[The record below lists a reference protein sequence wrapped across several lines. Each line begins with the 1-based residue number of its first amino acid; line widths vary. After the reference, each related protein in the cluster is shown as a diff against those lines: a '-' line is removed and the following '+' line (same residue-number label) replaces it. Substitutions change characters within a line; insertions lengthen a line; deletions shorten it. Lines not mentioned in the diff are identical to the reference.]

1 MTGAPRSPPEWDCE
15 LHFIEAVRLALS
27 QIRVQKL
34 KSFFTLL
41 GVVIGVMFLI
51 AVVSIV
57 EGMSRYVEEDFA
69 AKIIGKNTFSFRR
82 RPDVNVGNVSD
93 ETWREY
99 SRRPRVYERD
109 VAVARGALPPGTV
122 SAIEN
127 MTFAYANSQYGRP
140 RQVQVIAT
148 ETDYFRIKSY
158 NLTSGRLFSPQEAE
172 LGTPVVIIGTEIAT
186 HFFKGLDPIG
196 RELRIGGTPYNII
209 GLLEKQ
215 GNVFGFSLDRMVI
228 GPYKSPLSRVTNPRG
243 DIDALVVQAPSRELL
258 DDAMESVREVMRGF
272 RRLPPARPDNF
283 ALETSDAALS
293 FFDELKGKLIL
304 FGTALPAIGLV
315 VGAMVIMNI
324 MLVAVAERTREIGI
338 RKALGAKR
346 KDILSQFLVESATLS
361 VFGAAI
367 GIGLG
372 IALAKIVAAVS
383 PLPASVAPWSIAL
396 ALLVGAGVGIV
407 AGMYPASRAARLDP
421 ITALRQE

>member
-1 MTGAPRSPPEWDCE
+1 VQ
-15 LHFIEAVRLALS
+15 FFEAIRLALS

-82 RPDVNVGNVSD
+82 RPDLNVGNVSD

-99 SRRPRVYERD
+99 SRRPRIYDAD
-109 VAVARGALPPGTV
+109 VGIARAALPPGTV
-122 SAIEN
+122 SAVEN

-148 ETDYFRIKSY
+148 EPDYFRIKSY
-158 NLTSGRLFSPQEAE
+158 NLTNGRLFSPQEAQ
-172 LGTPVVIIGTEIAT
+172 LGTPVVIIGTEVAS
-186 HFFKGLDPIG
+186 HFFRGLDPLG
-196 RELRIGGTPYNII
+196 RELRIGGNTFTVI

-228 GPYKSPLSRVTNPRG
+228 GPYKSTLSRVTNPRG
-243 DIDALVVQAPSRELL
+243 DIDALVVQAPSREML
-258 DDAMESVREVMRGF
+258 DDAMESVREVMRGV
-272 RRLPPARPDNF
+272 RHLPPTRPDNF

-324 MLVAVAERTREIGI
+324 MLVAVSERTREIGI

-346 KDILSQFLVESATLS
+346 RDILSQFLVESATLS
-361 VFGAAI
+361 VCGAAI

-372 IALAKIVAAVS
+372 IALAKVVAAVS

>member
-1 MTGAPRSPPEWDCE
+1 MQF
-15 LHFIEAVRLALS
+15 LEAVRLALS

-57 EGMSRYVEEDFA
+57 EGMSQYVEEDFA

-99 SRRPRVYERD
+99 SRRPRVYEPD
-109 VAVARGALPPGTV
+109 VAVARSALPPGTV
-122 SAIEN
+122 SAVEN
-127 MTFAYANSQYGRP
+127 MTFAYANTQFARP

-148 ETDYFRIKSY
+148 ESDYFKIKSY
-158 NLTSGRLFSPQEAE
+158 NLTNGRLFSPQEAD
-172 LGTPVVIIGTEIAT
+172 LGTPVVIIGTEVAS
-186 HFFKGLDPIG
+186 HFFRGLDPIG
-196 RELRIGGTPYNII
+196 REIRVGGSPYTVI

-228 GPYKSPLSRVTNPRG
+228 GPYKSSLSRVTNPRG

-258 DDAMESVREVMRGF
+258 DDAMESVREAMRGF
-272 RRLPPARPDNF
+272 RRLGPARPDNF

-293 FFDELKGKLIL
+293 FFDELKGRLIL

-346 KDILSQFLVESATLS
+346 RDILSQFLVESATLS

-372 IALAKIVAAVS
+372 IALAKVVAAVS
-383 PLPASVAPWSIAL
+383 PLPASVAPWSILL

-421 ITALRQE
+421 IAALRQE

>member
-1 MTGAPRSPPEWDCE
+1 MN
-15 LHFIEAVRLALS
+15 FVEAIRLALT

-57 EGMSRYVEEDFA
+57 EGMSQYVEEDFA

-99 SRRPRVYERD
+99 SRRPRVYEPD
-109 VAVARGALPPGTV
+109 VAVARSALPPGTV
-122 SAIEN
+122 SAVEN
-127 MTFAYANSQYGRP
+127 MTFAYANTQFARP

-148 ETDYFRIKSY
+148 ESDYFKIKSY
-158 NLTSGRLFSPQEAE
+158 NLTNGRLFSPQEAD
-172 LGTPVVIIGTEIAT
+172 LGTPVVIIGTEVAS
-186 HFFKGLDPIG
+186 HFFRGLDPIG
-196 RELRIGGTPYNII
+196 REIRVGGSPYTVI

-228 GPYKSPLSRVTNPRG
+228 GPYKSSLSRVTNPRG

-258 DDAMESVREVMRGF
+258 DDAMESVREAMRGF
-272 RRLPPARPDNF
+272 RRLGPARPDNF

-293 FFDELKGKLIL
+293 FFDELKGRLIL

-346 KDILSQFLVESATLS
+346 RDILSQFLVESATLS

-372 IALAKIVAAVS
+372 IALAKVVAAVS
-383 PLPASVAPWSIAL
+383 PLPASVAPWSILL

-421 ITALRQE
+421 IAALRQE

>member
-1 MTGAPRSPPEWDCE
+1 MNF
-15 LHFIEAVRLALS
+15 LEAVRLALS

-82 RPDVNVGNVSD
+82 RPDVNVGNVSE

-109 VAVARGALPPGTV
+109 VAVARSALPPGTL
-122 SAIEN
+122 SAVEN
-127 MTFAYANSQYGRP
+127 MTFAYANSQFARP

-148 ETDYFRIKSY
+148 ESDYFRIKSY

-172 LGTPVVIIGTEIAT
+172 LGTPVVIIGTEVAS
-186 HFFKGLDPIG
+186 HFFRGLDPVG
-196 RELRIGGTPYNII
+196 RELRIGGTPYAII
-209 GLLEKQ
+209 GVLEKQ

-228 GPYKSPLSRVTNPRG
+228 GPYKSALSRVTNPRG
-243 DIDALVVQAPSRELL
+243 DVDALVVQAPSREML
-258 DDAMESVREVMRGF
+258 DDALESVREVMRGF
-272 RRLPPARPDNF
+272 RRLPPSRPDNF

-346 KDILSQFLVESATLS
+346 RDILSQFLVESATLS
-361 VFGAAI
+361 VMGAAI

-372 IALAKIVAAVS
+372 IALAKVIAAVS
-383 PLPASVAPWSIAL
+383 PLPASVAPWSILL
-396 ALLVGAGVGIV
+396 ALGVGAGVGIL

>member
-1 MTGAPRSPPEWDCE
+1 MQ
-15 LHFIEAVRLALS
+15 FFEAVRLALS

-69 AKIIGKNTFSFRR
+69 AKIIGKNTFSLRR
-82 RPDVNVGNVSD
+82 RPDINVGNVSE

-99 SRRPRVYERD
+99 SRRPRIYEPD
-109 VAVARGALPPGTV
+109 IAVARGALPPGAV
-122 SAIEN
+122 SAVEN

-148 ETDYFRIKSY
+148 EPDYFRIKSY
-158 NLTSGRLFSPQEAE
+158 NLTSGRLFSPQEAQ
-172 LGTPVVIIGTEIAT
+172 LGTPVVIIGTEVAS
-186 HFFKGLDPIG
+186 HFFRGLDPIG
-196 RELRIGGTPYNII
+196 RELRIGGTPYSVI

-228 GPYKSPLSRVTNPRG
+228 GPYKSTLSRVTNPRG
-243 DIDALVVQAPSRELL
+243 DIDALVVQAPTREVL
-258 DDAMESVREVMRGF
+258 DDAIESVREVMRGF

-346 KDILSQFLVESATLS
+346 RDILSQFLVESATLS

-372 IALAKIVAAVS
+372 IALAKVVAAVS

-421 ITALRQE
+421 IAALRQE

>member
-1 MTGAPRSPPEWDCE
+1 MK
-15 LHFIEAVRLALS
+15 FFEAVRLALS

-69 AKIIGKNTFSFRR
+69 AKIIGKNTFSLRR
-82 RPDVNVGNVSD
+82 RPDINVGNVSE

-99 SRRPRVYERD
+99 SRRPRIYEPD
-109 VAVARGALPPGTV
+109 VAVARAALPPGTV
-122 SAIEN
+122 SAVEN

-148 ETDYFRIKSY
+148 EADYFRIKSY
-158 NLTSGRLFSPQEAE
+158 NLTSGRLFSPQEAQ
-172 LGTPVVIIGTEIAT
+172 LGTPVVIIGTEVAS
-186 HFFKGLDPIG
+186 HFFRGLDPIG
-196 RELRIGGTPYNII
+196 RELRIGGMPYSVI

-228 GPYKSPLSRVTNPRG
+228 GPYKSTLSRVTNPRG

-346 KDILSQFLVESATLS
+346 RDILSQFLVESATLS

-372 IALAKIVAAVS
+372 IALAKVVAALS

>member
-1 MTGAPRSPPEWDCE
+1 MQF
-15 LHFIEAVRLALS
+15 LEAVRLALT

-99 SRRPRVYERD
+99 SRRPRVYEPD
-109 VAVARGALPPGTV
+109 VAVARSALPPGTV
-122 SAIEN
+122 SAVEN
-127 MTFAYANSQYGRP
+127 MTFAYANTQYARP

-148 ETDYFRIKSY
+148 ESDYFKIKSY
-158 NLTSGRLFSPQEAE
+158 NLTNGRLFSPQEAE
-172 LGTPVVIIGTEIAT
+172 LGTPVVIIGTEVAS
-186 HFFKGLDPIG
+186 HFFRGLDPIG
-196 RELRIGGTPYNII
+196 REIRIGGSPYTVI

-228 GPYKSPLSRVTNPRG
+228 GPYKSSLSRVTNPRG

-258 DDAMESVREVMRGF
+258 DDAMESVREAMRGF
-272 RRLPPARPDNF
+272 RRLGPARPDNF

-293 FFDELKGKLIL
+293 FFDELKGRLIL

-346 KDILSQFLVESATLS
+346 RDILSQFLVESATLS

-372 IALAKIVAAVS
+372 IALAKVVAAVS
-383 PLPASVAPWSIAL
+383 PLPASVAPWSILL

-421 ITALRQE
+421 IAALRQE